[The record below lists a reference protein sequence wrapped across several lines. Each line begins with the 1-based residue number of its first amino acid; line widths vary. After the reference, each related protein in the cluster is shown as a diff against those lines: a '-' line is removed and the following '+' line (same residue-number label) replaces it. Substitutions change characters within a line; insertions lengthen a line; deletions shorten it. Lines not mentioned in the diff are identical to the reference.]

1 MIISGF
7 FFLNSFSYLLVDVK
21 YSSFRIMSIFKLDL
35 LRSRESN
42 LILSTYLYELN
53 VQSIIFMTR
62 IITVIAISLVF
73 KEFQ

>member
-7 FFLNSFSYLLVDVK
+7 FFLNSFSYLLIDVK

-73 KEFQ
+73 KEFL

>member
-7 FFLNSFSYLLVDVK
+7 FFLNSFSYLLIDVK

-62 IITVIAISLVF
+62 IITIIAISLVF
-73 KEFQ
+73 KEFP

>member
-73 KEFQ
+73 KEFL